1 MGDEPL
7 KRRYRKYINL
17 IFFEDK
23 MGQWTDG
30 TVLEEWPRT
39 IDSGFTL
46 VPGDT
51 EANKCFCFISSKDIK
66 KRKKKTV
73 CK

>member
-1 MGDEPL
+1 
-7 KRRYRKYINL
+7 
-17 IFFEDK
+17 

-66 KRKKKTV
+66 KRKKKKTV